1 MAPSYSFPILSNHDI
16 IACMRE
22 LDVELTEQDL
32 LKPHPDTLYRAYMD
46 LVCVLCGTS
55 REEMYTPNLEVAERV
70 FDYPE
75 LYEEAIG
82 NLVFHRKLFELME
95 TCGVPDFGLRDMM
108 KPEYARTRRNL
119 SALINFAKF
128 REEKLAQWEEEM
140 ADVIEADARHE
151 AALKRNAELKAMIK
165 EIQDAQKADEESGVD
180 VSELLKEVEA
190 RSIHWSPYDRVR
202 VVNADP

>member
-22 LDVELTEQDL
+22 LDVELTEQSL

-119 SALINFAKF
+119 RRVPSHAGSRTTASA
-128 REEKLAQWEEEM
+128 W
-140 ADVIEADARHE
+140 
-151 AALKRNAELKAMIK
+151 
-165 EIQDAQKADEESGVD
+165 
-180 VSELLKEVEA
+180 
-190 RSIHWSPYDRVR
+190 
-202 VVNADP
+202 

>member
-22 LDVELTEQDL
+22 LDVELTEQAL

-119 SALINFAKF
+119 RRVL
-128 REEKLAQWEEEM
+128 
-140 ADVIEADARHE
+140 
-151 AALKRNAELKAMIK
+151 
-165 EIQDAQKADEESGVD
+165 
-180 VSELLKEVEA
+180 VS
-190 RSIHWSPYDRVR
+190 HWTPYDRVR